1 MTRVLVVDDEESLIE
16 VISSALTHDGYEV
29 MTTSKP
35 EEAIR
40 LLREN
45 RIDALITDLKMAP
58 MDGIQ
63 VLTEAKG
70 LDRDVVV
77 IMITAFGSVE
87 TAVEAMRKGAYDY
100 IIKPF
105 PIDEL
110 RMTLG
115 RALAHRGLVKENVN
129 LRRELAG
136 IYRFE
141 NIVGSSEAMQ
151 KVFRKME
158 KVADTDSTVLIYGES
173 GTGKEL
179 VARAL
184 HYNSSRREKPFVAV
198 SCSALPESLLESEL
212 FGHVKGSF
220 TGAIANKDGLFKAAD
235 GGTIFLDEIGSM
247 SPAIQASLLRVLQEH
262 EIKPVGATRNIKVD
276 VRVIAASNERLE
288 DKIKQGTFREDLYY
302 RISVIPVD
310 VPPLRERRE
319 DIPMLVEHFMR
330 RALAKRGSGADL
342 RMTSEVLD
350 MLMSYDWPGNVRE
363 LENAIERIVAL
374 SDGGLILLDHL
385 PEKIL
390 MPREFLE
397 AAQKVNLKAFVHE
410 KEKAYI
416 QRILRE
422 TSGDK
427 KQAARLLGI
436 DLATLYRK
444 MDRWRNSGTQP

>member
-1 MTRVLVVDDEESLIE
+1 
-16 VISSALTHDGYEV
+16 
-29 MTTSKP
+29 
-35 EEAIR
+35 
-40 LLREN
+40 
-45 RIDALITDLKMAP
+45 
-58 MDGIQ
+58 
-63 VLTEAKG
+63 
-70 LDRDVVV
+70 
-77 IMITAFGSVE
+77 MITAFGSVE